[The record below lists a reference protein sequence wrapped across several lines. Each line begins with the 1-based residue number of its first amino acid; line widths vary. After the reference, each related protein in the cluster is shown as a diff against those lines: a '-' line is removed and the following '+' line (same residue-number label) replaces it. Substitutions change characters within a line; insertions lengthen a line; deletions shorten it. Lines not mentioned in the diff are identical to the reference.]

1 MHHWALELADYRRT
15 VAEAYAD
22 ARAAG
27 SSAEAWRAW
36 RDRRDALIGPHP
48 QSPLPEAGRTPD
60 WTTPFFDHDPA
71 WRVSGT
77 PTPAA
82 EPVTYDIPHSADGFT
97 TFAEVGQV
105 AFAVDGQPLTLTMFW
120 LDAYGGGLFL
130 PFRDDTGGD
139 QTYGGGRYLL
149 DTVKGADL
157 GVNGQGR
164 LILDFNYAYHPSCAW
179 NDQWSCPLA
188 PPANRLPVSV
198 TAGEQ
203 LPLG

>member
-1 MHHWALELADYRRT
+1 MNHWTLELADYRRT

-27 SSAEAWRAW
+27 SSAEGWQAWRG
-36 RDRRDALIGPHP
+36 RRDAVIGTHV
-48 QSPLPEAGRTPD
+48 QSPLPAGQRTTD
-60 WTTPFFDHDPA
+60 WHTPLFDHDPA
-71 WRVSGT
+71 WRVTGT
-77 PTPAA
+77 LTPAA
-82 EPVTYDIPHSADGFT
+82 EPVTFEIPHSSDGST
-97 TFAEVGQV
+97 TVVEVGQV
-105 AFAVDGQPLTLTMFW
+105 AFTVDQQPLTLTVFW

-130 PFRDDTGGD
+130 PFRDQTSGSK
-139 QTYGGGRYLL
+139 TYGGGRYLL

-157 GVNGQGR
+157 GVDRQGR

-179 NDQWSCPLA
+179 SDRWSCPLA
-188 PPANRLPVSV
+188 PPANRLPVDV